1 MGINVKQIQ
10 DFFESWAPT
19 DLAANWDNIG
29 LQIGDPNAEINELI
43 IALEV
48 DEHVLNELKSKTN
61 CLVIT
66 HHPLF
71 FKPLS
76 NIRYDHD
83 MGDIIQTFS
92 IGSHHLFSA
101 HTNLDAAVGGVN
113 DCFIKLYGLNPKKG
127 TSIDAGFGKYFDSP
141 NISLDDLLQKFPG
154 KSIGSNQTS
163 SIKRLGF
170 CAGSGH
176 GLMKQ
181 VLELNIDTFVTGEV
195 NYHDEVFAR
204 MNNIRLIVV
213 GHKESEDCIKDEIK
227 LRLKKQNLDIPIKII

>member
-1 MGINVKQIQ
+1 MGIYINQIHS
-10 DFFESWAPT
+10 FFESWAPSE
-19 DLAANWDNIG
+19 LAANWDNIG
-29 LQIGDPNAEINELI
+29 LQIGDPNAKIDEII

-48 DEHVLNELKSKTN
+48 DEHVLSALKSKKN

-83 MGDIIQTFS
+83 MGEIIQAFS

-113 DCFIKLYGLNPKKG
+113 DCFIKLYGLDPKKG
-127 TSIDAGFGKYFDSP
+127 TCIDAGFGKHFDSP
-141 NISLDDLLQKFPG
+141 AISVNDLLQKIPG
-154 KSIGSNQTS
+154 KSIGANRTDA
-163 SIKRLGF
+163 IKRLGF

-227 LRLKKQNLDIPIKII
+227 LRLKNQNLAIPIKII